1 MGSIIFKTYKDIVN
15 IKKRGNFKVEIIFK
29 NRHEANRILKDETL
43 KKFNLE
49 TFIPGFRKIRKGI
62 IEGVPTNLSEEDIL
76 KACKSDFRAYNVKRL
91 QMRNRFSNTE
101 EDKWTPSQSILISV
115 GIPT

>member
-76 KACKSDFRAYNVKRL
+76 KL
-91 QMRNRFSNTE
+91 QCNNGTNMEAVTS
-101 EDKWTPSQSILISV
+101 PSKTYRKIRKKL
-115 GIPT
+115 T